1 MDSSCSH
8 FKVITLNVF
17 AVLHFETFGESGL
30 PLRSLPHLLFTP
42 HIAAA
47 AFHPA
52 SPCWNMD
59 VINNLL
65 IDKCEV

>member
-1 MDSSCSH
+1 MEMYGFFMFPLQSNN
-8 FKVITLNVF
+8 T
-17 AVLHFETFGESGL
+17 VLHFETFGESGL

-42 HIAAA
+42 HITAAA
-47 AFHPA
+47 LHPK
-52 SPCWNMD
+52 SPCWNIA